1 MFLANYCNPLWTNM
15 DRVDT
20 MEIAND
26 KEPLIPKNGGFRKLK
41 SFQIAQLSYDVTV
54 RFCDKYVE
62 KRSRTHDQMVQAA
75 RSGVQNIAEGSLA
88 SATSKKTELK
98 LTNVARASL
107 GELKLDFEDFL
118 RHRNLALWDKEDPL
132 RAELIAR
139 RCKTADEVAEWV
151 REVHERCKRDGQN
164 GKENSSRD
172 STTSIPSTKSIK
184 TNTYPEIAANA
195 ALVLISIAISLLDR
209 QIKYQADKFEDEGGF
224 TERLYRIR
232 KDRRDN
238 S

>member
-1 MFLANYCNPLWTNM
+1 MERM
-15 DRVDT
+15 DR
-20 MEIAND
+20 MEIANE

-54 RFCDKYVE
+54 RFCDRYVE
-62 KRSRTHDQMVQAA
+62 RRSRTHDQMVQAA

-118 RHRNLALWDKEDPL
+118 RHRNLALWDKDDPL

-151 REVHERCKRDGQN
+151 REVHERCRRNGLSGRNGQN
-164 GKENSSRD
+164 GQEKSSTA
-172 STTSIPSTKSIK
+172 SIKSIPPTK

-195 ALVLISIAISLLDR
+195 ALVLISVAISLLDR
-209 QIKYQADKFEDEGGF
+209 QIKSLADDFENEGGF
-224 TERLYRIR
+224 TERLYRVR
-232 KDRRDN
+232 KDRRGQ
-238 S
+238 SMIR